1 MSEPARAQHTHDRS
15 ALPGSRG
22 LLAVAALAV
31 ALAAADTY
39 VVVLALP
46 DMMTGVG
53 LSIDDLQKATP
64 VISGFLLGYVAV
76 LPLIG
81 RLSDFVS
88 RRRVLLWC
96 LALFVLGSA
105 VTALAVDLSVLVGGR
120 VVQGIGGGGLVPAT
134 LALVADLWPPHRRGV
149 PLGVVG
155 AVQEVGSVL
164 GPLLGA
170 LVLAVADW
178 RAIFWLNVLLGLVL
192 AAALAVAGRRR
203 ASTVGRPGAQ
213 RGPADA
219 VARATSVDAAGTAGG
234 EREDVPDPNIP
245 DAPDRPDRPGSP
257 HSPDRLSRRLRA
269 ALLAVGL
276 AALALAL
283 LAPQRLVEH
292 VTLGLPFV
300 PFGAGGRLSTPL
312 GYAALAL
319 LGAWVLGQVVAGR
332 AVLARVDLVGALLV
346 ATALGCLVLTF
357 ASADPEREVVGPLGL
372 VLVPVGVAAVLA
384 ALWWHRRAA
393 RPLVP
398 RGITTRRVAAGLL
411 TSLAVGAALVA
422 VVVDVPVLAR
432 LTYTDSQTR
441 AALVL
446 VRFLLALPV
455 GALVGGALVRSLGN
469 AAVACAGLLLATG
482 GLAAMTTWGRGS
494 LAEAPTVTAV
504 LVAVGLGLG
513 LAIAPVNAA
522 VLDDVPADSHGVAG
536 ALVVVARMVGMVV
549 GLALLTAIGLR
560 RFYEHVAGLPDT
572 LDPQALLDAGVVQVQ
587 SVFAGA
593 AACALFGAVCALGL
607 GGRRRGPAG
616 R

>member
-1 MSEPARAQHTHDRS
+1 MAVAGGSTTGTRRI
-15 ALPGSRG
+15 PGSRS
-22 LLAVAALAV
+22 LLTLAALGV

-64 VISGFLLGYVAV
+64 VISGFLLGYIAV

-81 RLSDFVS
+81 RLSDLVS
-88 RRRVLLWC
+88 RQRVLLWC
-96 LALFVLGSA
+96 LALFVIGSA

-178 RAIFWLNVLLGLVL
+178 RAIFWLNVVLGVVLAAGLVALGRRTRRAGAEAHEPGESAMAPSRGPSNPILAALLGLGL
-192 AAALAVAGRRR
+192 G
-203 ASTVGRPGAQ
+203 
-213 RGPADA
+213 
-219 VARATSVDAAGTAGG
+219 
-234 EREDVPDPNIP
+234 
-245 DAPDRPDRPGSP
+245 
-257 HSPDRLSRRLRA
+257 
-269 ALLAVGL
+269 LLF
-276 AALALAL
+276 LAL
-283 LAPQRLVEH
+283 LAPLRLVED
-292 VTLGLPFV
+292 VTWGLPFV
-300 PFGAGGRLSTPL
+300 PFGTGGRLSTPI
-312 GYAALAL
+312 GYAALA
-319 LGAWVLGQVVAGR
+319 
-332 AVLARVDLVGALLV
+332 VLALWLVAATWSARRILARIDLVGALLV
-346 ATALGCLVLTF
+346 ALALGCLVLTF
-357 ASADPEREVVGPLGL
+357 ASADPEREVVGPLGF
-372 VLVPVGVAAVLA
+372 VLVPVGVVAVVV

-393 RPLVP
+393 DPLVP
-398 RGITTRRVAAGLL
+398 RGVVRGRFGYGLV

-432 LTYTDSQTR
+432 LTLTDDQTD

-455 GALVGGALVRSLGN
+455 GALVGGAALRRVG
-469 AAVACAGLLLATG
+469 AGAVAALGCALAAG
-482 GLAAMTTWGRGS
+482 GLFAMSTWGRGALEEVVS
-494 LAEAPTVTAV
+494 TTLV
-504 LVAVGLGLG
+504 LVAVGFGLG

-522 VLDDVPADSHGVAG
+522 VLDDADAAAHGIAS

-560 RFYEHVAGLPDT
+560 RFYERVAAMPDT
-572 LDPQALLDAGVVQVQ
+572 LDPQALLDAGIVQVQ

-593 AACALFGAVCALGL
+593 AICAAVGALAALGL
-607 GGRRRGPAG
+607 GLRTDRDAR
-616 R
+616 